1 MPWPEDALTDDED
14 IVVAFRQHWKLLAV
28 PFVWFVGVLIVL
40 VVIFQWLPVG
50 GAFELILDLLVL
62 AAFGWFV
69 VRPVVDW
76 WMTRYVLTTERL
88 ITRKGLI
95 AQSGIEIP
103 LERITNVNF
112 SQSFWERFLG
122 AGDLLVE
129 SAGTTGQSRFANI
142 PRPDQFASVLYDARE
157 RRTLALQSGSA
168 TGDAKGDDAID
179 KLSRLKRLHED
190 GIISD
195 AEYEEKRKKLLEE
208 I

>member
-142 PRPDQFASVLYDARE
+142 PRPDQFASVLYKARE
-157 RRTLALQSGSA
+157 RRTWFLQSGSA
-168 TGDAKGDDAID
+168 SGDAKGDDAID
-179 KLSRLKRLHED
+179 KLSRLKRLHD
-190 GIISD
+190 GGIISD

>member
-1 MPWPEDALTDDED
+1 MPWPEDALTEDEE
-14 IVVAFRQHWKLLAV
+14 IVVSFRQHWKLLAV
-28 PFVWFVGVLIVL
+28 PLVWFVGVLIAL
-40 VVIFQWLPVG
+40 FVIVQWIPG
-50 GAFELILDLLVL
+50 GASIDIILGLAVL

-76 WMTRYVLTTERL
+76 WVTRYVLTTERL
-88 ITRKGLI
+88 MTRTGLI

-112 SQSFWERFLG
+112 NQSFVERFLR

-142 PRPDQFASVLYDARE
+142 PRPDQFASVLYNVRE
-157 RRTLALQSGSA
+157 QRALALQSGHTTVEASP
-168 TGDAKGDDAID
+168 DDAID
-179 KLSRLKRLHED
+179 KMRRLKRLHEE
-190 GIISD
+190 GVISD
-195 AEYEEKRKKLLEE
+195 AEYEEKRQKLLGE